1 MRWNQF
7 VPPGARTI
15 SVEEPRAGW
24 RAALGLNQQRSR
36 GGGEGVALTPLGAG
50 TPTHTKPLG
59 PGPMYE
65 MKSGDICSSPN
76 WISALI
82 FPESKKKRQ
91 FLLVLG
97 LVEMGPNGSL

>member
-1 MRWNQF
+1 
-7 VPPGARTI
+7 
-15 SVEEPRAGW
+15 
-24 RAALGLNQQRSR
+24 
-36 GGGEGVALTPLGAG
+36 
-50 TPTHTKPLG
+50 
-59 PGPMYE
+59 MYE

-97 LVEMGPNGSL
+97 LVEMGPNGSSVMGFKLWLAGLKPVSPPVGTGSMMYRWAIADDRSACGLKSPCH